1 MGDKNF
7 HNNFFHTHLMGH
19 LQHYLR
25 SMKKQLLFLI
35 LTLLVSINSSAVNVT
50 FQVDMN
56 YAPAFDTV
64 FIAADF
70 QGWCA
75 NCTPLSDPQ
84 GDGTWSVTLDV
95 PIGPHEYKF
104 TLGNW
109 TNNVEDLFGSGPCS
123 IAAPGNRTINITG
136 PTVVPLVCY
145 NSCYSC
151 DQTPHDVHF
160 SIDMNY
166 VPAFDDPN
174 YPEQVYI
181 YGDFNGWC
189 FTCDPLSDINN
200 DGIWEITKS
209 ITNGTYQYKYTHS
222 TDNAGSEGF
231 TQSGPCTTTGQQYNN
246 RILNVSSDTTLTT
259 YCFNSCQT
267 CAEITHEVTFQV
279 DMNYFDLPFTT
290 PAVIGGFNNACGNCD
305 QLQDPDGD
313 NIWELTTTILE
324 GDYEYKFTTDNNTH
338 YEELDINDECVVAP
352 FGYTNRYLHL
362 VNDTILPLVCWA
374 QCASCDD
381 IVKSVTFQ
389 LDLSPYSGFIAPEI
403 NGGFNQWNATNCC
416 ASMTDEDG
424 NGIWQETILLLP
436 GYYEYKYS
444 IDHHTYWEGLAS
456 ASACAIDY
464 INYSNRFLNLAND
477 TILPPVCWEECISC
491 TPPAPETLAINNVN
505 PGEIFTYELFSV
517 SFETNNTT
525 FDAGNIFT
533 LELSGLDGTFNEPLL
548 LGTING
554 TSAGTFENLSV
565 PFNLPANCYR
575 LRVLSSSPADSSSGW
590 NEIKI
595 NSLTAEPGN
604 YALSFDGLNDYA
616 NLGGALPEGD
626 FSISF
631 WVKPNSEGNQAGN
644 LGGIADIQHD
654 LYLYGNPDVEGNFIL
669 SHLLQF
675 DLLQDQWNHVTVT
688 MDAANSLRK
697 VYVFG
702 QLIDQSTW
710 TYAPD
715 VNHQLLL
722 GSTTC
727 GFCGG
732 AYNGLMDEVKIWD
745 HVLTADNVFSQMQT
759 QLNGDEAG
767 LVGYYTFNEGC
778 QIEVVDASPNHN
790 DGVLMNGTQ
799 RIISDVPV
807 WETNI
812 VPNEGGNINV
822 VNVTISDFYTSNVV
836 SAALILSGFPTITTT
851 EVYMQSG
858 MLSCIASWDLTG
870 VQIGLYDIVLTL
882 ENGSVK
888 TYPSAYNVI
897 EGVLPE
903 VWVDIVGRNVWR
915 NGRPFNFLITY
926 GNTGNVDAKGVPLYV
941 IIKGDTLI
949 NVQKNFNMLA
959 PSNAD
964 AQWLVDSIP
973 TAYNYDVFGDEAGE
987 FIVMPFYIPIIRAGE
1002 IGTLSFSLTNLGE
1015 VDLEFTA
1022 YTTKPHYA
1030 SPLDPDVSDCLSG
1043 LLNTGLDAAL
1053 SGVVEAIPGVECMI
1067 GAYDAGSAIMNYLDG
1082 GAGAGSTAWNVV
1094 SGLAGGCASLIP
1106 AVGAAKLAKV
1116 IIKTGVDAVNT
1127 GINVYNC
1134 GKALTPKAPKKQ
1146 QAGPVNSFDPNEK
1159 IGPSNFQNLGH
1170 DFNYAVYFENIETA
1184 SAAAQQVLIFDT
1196 LDINTL
1202 DVNSFEFGGIG
1213 FGRIFRENTAI
1224 DKSHLNL
1231 EIDLRPEKDLILGVS
1246 GQVNLETG
1254 VATWQFTSLDPATMQ
1269 LTEDPILGFLDPND
1283 DSGRG
1288 QGFVQYNIAPRGT
1301 LQTGDSISNKATIIF
1316 DYNSPIVT
1324 NTWTNTIDLV
1334 APVSAVVGLP
1344 DETNQPVFSVS
1355 WNGADPEISG
1365 VESYKVFV
1373 KENDGEYVLWLDN
1386 YHDTVAYFTGYTE
1399 TWYSFYTIAKD
1410 SAGNIEEEPNFADD
1424 STYVFFT
1431 YYEPV
1436 IYLGSTNVQC
1446 AGNADG
1452 LIDLTVE
1459 GGNQPFTFQ
1468 LNGQPSDG
1476 NLTGLAPGNYHLV
1489 ITNDLQ
1495 MIDLDTMIVITEP
1508 TQLIA
1513 QNTIIPASAGGACDG
1528 EIQVVVEGGTGD
1540 YTIVWNDP
1548 NESSVFTLS
1557 NLCAGNYSAVITD
1570 ENGCEVNI
1578 DAATVGVGIS
1588 EVKNELGLR
1597 VTPNPAT
1604 TGINIQISSNNIEKR
1619 YRIFD
1624 AAGKQVASGKLQTQ
1638 NTLIDISNLSKGVY
1652 QIEVNNESLSFIKE

>member
-1 MGDKNF
+1 
-7 HNNFFHTHLMGH
+7 
-19 LQHYLR
+19 
-25 SMKKQLLFLI
+25 MKKI
-35 LTLLVSINSSAVNVT
+35 LTLFILSLFLSLDSFATLVT
-50 FQVDMN
+50 FQIDMN
-56 YAPAFDTV
+56 YVENVDSV
-64 FIAADF
+64 FLAGSF
-70 QGWCA
+70 QGWCP
-75 NCTPLSDPQ
+75 NCTPMTDLNN
-84 GDGTWSVTLDV
+84 DGIWEKTMDIPLGT
-95 PIGPHEYKF
+95 IEYKF
-104 TLGNW
+104 TM
-109 TNNVEDLFGSGPCS
+109 GSWNDTENLSNAGPCTIQYS
-123 IAAPGNRTINITG
+123 GYGNRFFNITN
-136 PTVVPLVCY
+136 PTSEAIPVTCY
-145 NSCYSC
+145 NFCGSC
-151 DQTPHDVHF
+151 DEIYKDVNF

-166 VPAFDDPN
+166 VSAFDDPN
-174 YPEQVYI
+174 YTQQVFV
-181 YGDFNGWC
+181 YGDFNAWC
-189 FTCDPLSDINN
+189 QTCDPLTDANG
-200 DGIWEITKS
+200 DGIWEKTKS
-209 ITNGTYQYKYTHS
+209 IPIGNYQYKYTH
-222 TDNAGSEGF
+222 DGNAGSEGF
-231 TQSGPCTTTGQQYNN
+231 LQSGPCTTTGQQYNN
-246 RILNVSSDTTLTT
+246 RVLNLVSDTTLTT

-290 PAVIGGFNNACGNCD
+290 PAVIGGFNNSCGTCH
-305 QLQDPDGD
+305 QLSDPDGD

-352 FGYTNRYLHL
+352 FGYTNRFMHL

-381 IVKSVTFQ
+381 LVKSVTFQ
-389 LDLSPYSGFIAPEI
+389 LDLSPYTGFIAPEI

-424 NGIWQETILLLP
+424 DGIWQETMLLLP

-456 ASACAIDY
+456 ASSCTIAY

-477 TILPPVCWEECISC
+477 TILPPVCWEECSSC
-491 TPPAPETLAINNVN
+491 TLPAPDTIAITSIN
-505 PGEIFTYELFSV
+505 PGEIFTNELFSV

-525 FDAGNIFT
+525 FDLTNTFT
-533 LELSGLDGTFNEPLL
+533 LEMSGLDGTFNDPLVL
-548 LGTING
+548 ATSEGTLFGAFDNI
-554 TSAGTFENLSV
+554 SL
-565 PFNLPANCYR
+565 PYNLPPNCYR
-575 LRVLSSSPADSSSGW
+575 LRVVSSSPAASSNGTD
-590 NEIKI
+590 EIKV

-616 NLGGALPEGD
+616 NLGGAIPEGD

-631 WVKPNSEGNQAGN
+631 WIKPNSLGNQAGN
-644 LGGIADIQHD
+644 LGGIADMQND
-654 LYLYGNPDVEGNFIL
+654 LYLYGNPDVNGNFIL

-702 QLIDQSTW
+702 QLIDQNTW

-722 GSTTC
+722 GATTC

-745 HVLTADNVFSQMQT
+745 HVLSAEDVYGQMQT
-759 QLNGDEAG
+759 QLNGDEQG
-767 LVGYYTFNEGC
+767 LVGYYTFNEPC
-778 QIEVVDASPNHN
+778 QIEVIDSSPSQN

-807 WETNI
+807 WESNI
-812 VPNEGGNINV
+812 VPNEGGNINI
-822 VNVTISDFYTSNVV
+822 VNVTINDFFTSNVI
-836 SAALILSGFPTITTT
+836 SAELVQMGSSVFTS

-858 MLSCIASWDLTG
+858 MQSCIASWDLTG
-870 VQIGLYDIVLTL
+870 VEIGVYDVFLIL
-882 ENGSVK
+882 EDGSHK
-888 TYPSAYNVI
+888 IYPDAFTVT
-897 EGVLPE
+897 EGVLPD

-915 NGRPFNFLITY
+915 NGRPFNFLVTY
-926 GNTGNVDAKGVPLYV
+926 GNTGNVDAKGVPLYI

-949 NVQKNFNMLA
+949 DIQKNFNMLA
-959 PSNAD
+959 PDNAD
-964 AQWLVDSIP
+964 AEWLADSIP
-973 TAYNYDVFGDEAGE
+973 THFNFDVLGGEAGE
-987 FIVMPFYIPIIRAGE
+987 FIVMPFYIPVITPGE
-1002 IGTLSFSLTNLGE
+1002 IGTLSFSLTNLGI
-1015 VDLEFTA
+1015 DSLEFTA
-1022 YTTKPHYA
+1022 YTTQPYYA
-1030 SPLDPDVSDCLSG
+1030 SPLNSDVSECLTG
-1043 LLNTGLDAAL
+1043 LLNAGMDEAL
-1053 SGVVEAIPGVECMI
+1053 SGIVDAIPGVECLM
-1067 GAYDAGSAIMNYLDG
+1067 GSYDAGSAIMNYLDG
-1082 GAGAGSTAWNVV
+1082 GAGAGSTAWNVI
-1094 SGLAGGCASLIP
+1094 SGFSGCASLIP
-1106 AVGAAKLAKV
+1106 AVGGAKLAKT
-1116 IIKTGVDAVNT
+1116 IITTGIDAVNA
-1127 GINVYNC
+1127 GINAYNC
-1134 GKALTPKAPKKQ
+1134 GKALTPKKPVQ
-1146 QAGPVNSFDPNEK
+1146 QKSKPVNSYDPNEK
-1159 IGPSNFQNLGH
+1159 VGPSNFQNLGH
-1170 DFNYAVYFENIETA
+1170 DFNYAVYFENLETA
-1184 SAAAQQVLIFDT
+1184 SAAAQQVMIFDT

-1213 FGRIFRENTAI
+1213 FGSIFRENTAI

-1246 GQVNLETG
+1246 GEINIETG

-1283 DSGRG
+1283 DTGRG
-1288 QGFVQYNIAPRGT
+1288 QGFVQYNVAPLAT
-1301 LQTGDSISNKATIIF
+1301 LQTGDSILNSATIIF

-1334 APVSAVVGLP
+1334 APISAVVGLP
-1344 DETNQPVFSVS
+1344 DEINQPGFDVS

-1365 VESYKVFV
+1365 VESYRVFV

-1386 YHDTVAYFTGYTE
+1386 YQDTVAHFTGYTE
-1399 TWYSFYTIAKD
+1399 TWYSFYTVAKD
-1410 SAGNIEEEPNFADD
+1410 SAGNVEEEPIFADD

-1431 YYEPV
+1431 YYEPT

-1459 GGNQPFTFQ
+1459 GGNQPFTFE

-1540 YTIVWNDP
+1540 YSIVWNDP

-1570 ENGCEVNI
+1570 SNGCEINI
-1578 DAATVGVGIS
+1578 DAVTVGVGIS
-1588 EVKNELGLR
+1588 EIKNELGLR

-1604 TGINIQISSNNIEKR
+1604 TSINIQISSNNIGKK

-1624 AAGKQVASGKLQTQ
+1624 AAGKQVSSGKLQTQ